1 MEVLGP
7 KRAEIFKRTHLQ
19 MSPQTPKTMY
29 VTQGGKKQFL
39 GDADDLV
46 ETSGAAMESRYR
58 TVYGQKMTTSGH
70 GKPKRVGMKT
80 QLTRVED
87 TDGATSAGEE

>member
-1 MEVLGP
+1 
-7 KRAEIFKRTHLQ
+7 
-19 MSPQTPKTMY
+19 MSPPTPKTMY

-39 GDADDLV
+39 GDDDLV
-46 ETSGAAMESRYR
+46 ETSGAAMESRYK
-58 TVYGQKMTTSGH
+58 TVYGQKMTSGH

-80 QLTRVED
+80 QLTRIED